1 MNSLLETSRFLMQAT
16 LGYNQAQLQQ
26 ISSDGIT
33 TWLAN
38 QLASAPLS
46 NDHYQSIANNIWQ
59 NFRSQCL
66 AKAGGDETKL
76 NGDNNNPCLPYKW
89 YFRMAWWQRCIENN
103 ESDMLRR
110 RVAQALSEILV
121 ISDNSSLELDAVGMA
136 SYYDLLY
143 KHAFGSYKDLLFDVS
158 MHPCMGVYLTHMNN
172 RKASGNIH
180 PDENY
185 AREILQLFT
194 IGLFELNPDGSR
206 KQSSGADIPSYN
218 NDDIKELARVFTG
231 LKADSYEYEWAT
243 PFWNKAALNGTDV
256 SFTDSVSKSYK
267 TVPYVN
273 MTQEMKVDENFHDRD
288 PKSLLKG
295 QLQLP
300 ANVNGK
306 LEIRNAVNKLVE
318 HPNTRVFVA
327 KKLIQQLVSSNPSPA
342 YILHVANAFGSD
354 GNLKDTVEAVLTY
367 PLNNPVASQR
377 FPAAYSQ
384 AGKDVQSQKLKS
396 PSLRLSQL
404 LLAFSADNA
413 SKKYWMTAED
423 TMFSLR
429 HNPMSSPTV
438 FNFYK
443 SDYVPHGALEQLDLV
458 APEFELHD
466 SATSIAY
473 VNVLYD
479 WLFGETLASV
489 SSEVSRTANVFN
501 IPELDEVKLFDKTD
515 NRLSLDLA
523 AYITRANSPANH
535 DALIE
540 ELGVLLTAK
549 ENLAVKAHILNAI
562 RDYSSNGEW
571 VMQTI
576 IFMIAASPEFTLMEA

>member
-16 LGYNQAQLQQ
+16 LGYDQALLQQ
-26 ISSDGIT
+26 VSTDGISN
-33 TWLAN
+33 WLGT
-38 QLASAPLS
+38 QLNAPALA
-46 NDHYQSIANNIWQ
+46 NDHYQSSTNSIWQ
-59 NFRSQCL
+59 DFRSQCL
-66 AKAGGDETKL
+66 AKAANDESKL

-103 ESDMLRR
+103 NSDILRR

-121 ISDNSSLELDAVGMA
+121 LSDNSALELDAVGLG

-143 KHAFGSYKDLLFDVS
+143 KHAFGNYKELLFDVS

-172 RKASGNIH
+172 RKKEANIH

-206 KQSSGADIPSYN
+206 KQLAGKDIPTYD

-231 LKADSYEYEWAT
+231 IKAANYEYEWTT
-243 PFWNKAALNGTDV
+243 PFWDKAALNGTSV
-256 SFTDSVSKSYK
+256 SFVDSVSKSYK

-273 MTQEMKVDENFHDRD
+273 MVDPMEVDEAFHDRGA
-288 PKSLLKG
+288 KSLLDG
-295 QLQLP
+295 YLQLP
-300 ANVNGK
+300 ANVNGAV
-306 LEIRNAVNKLVE
+306 EIRSAVDKLVE

-327 KKLIQQLVSSNPSPA
+327 KKLIQQLVTSNPSGA
-342 YILHVANAFGSD
+342 YIQHVANAFGSD
-354 GNLKDTVEAVLTY
+354 GDLKATVEAVLTY
-367 PLNNPVASQR
+367 PLTNTVAAQR
-377 FPAAYSQ
+377 FPSAYSQ
-384 AGKDVQSQKLKS
+384 GAKEVQAQKLKS
-396 PSLRLSQL
+396 PSLRLSQI
-404 LLAFSADNA
+404 LLAFSADNT

-423 TMFSLR
+423 TLFSLR
-429 HNPMSSPTV
+429 HNPLSSPTV

-443 SDYVPHGALEQLDLV
+443 PDYVPHGALEQLDLV

-479 WLFGETLASV
+479 WLFAGALASV
-489 SSEVSRTANVFN
+489 STEVSRENNIFN
-501 IPELDEVKLFDKTD
+501 IPELDEVKLFDKLD
-515 NRLSLDLA
+515 NRLNLNLSAYA
-523 AYITRANSPANH
+523 ARANSPANH

-540 ELGVLLTAK
+540 EVGILLTAK
-549 ENLAVKAHILNAI
+549 SNLPVKPHILNAI
-562 RDYSSNGEW
+562 STYQTNGEW

-576 IFMIAASPEFTLMEA
+576 VFMIAASPEFTVMEA

>member
-16 LGYNQAQLQQ
+16 LGYNQALLQQ
-26 ISSDGIT
+26 VSTGGIGV
-33 TWLAN
+33 WLN
-38 QLASAPLS
+38 DQLNAAPVA
-46 NDHYQSIANNIWQ
+46 NDHYQSLTNSIWQ
-59 NFRSQCL
+59 DFRAQCL
-66 AKAGGDETKL
+66 AKAGGDEGKI

-89 YFRMAWWQRCIENN
+89 YFRMAWWQRCIEDDA
-103 ESDMLRR
+103 SDRLRR

-143 KHAFGSYKDLLFDVS
+143 KHAFGSYKDLLYDVS

-172 RKASGNIH
+172 RKSSGKIH

-185 AREILQLFT
+185 AREIMQLFT

-206 KQSSGADIPSYN
+206 RKVAGKDVPTYDNA
-218 NDDIKELARVFTG
+218 DIKELAKVFTG

-243 PFWNKAALNGTDV
+243 PFWNKAALNGSDV
-256 SFTDSVSKSYK
+256 SFTDSVSKTYK
-267 TVPYVN
+267 TVPFVN
-273 MTQEMKVDENFHDRD
+273 MIKPMKVDEAFHDRGA
-288 PKSLLKG
+288 KNLLNG
-295 QLQLP
+295 YLQLP
-300 ANVNGK
+300 ANTSGAS
-306 LEIRNAVNKLVE
+306 EIQNAVNKLVE

-327 KKLIQQLVSSNPSPA
+327 KKLIQQLVTSNPSAA
-342 YILHVANAFGSD
+342 YIQNVADAFGRD

-367 PLNNPVASQR
+367 PLSNAVASQT
-377 FPAAYSQ
+377 FPSAYDQSGKTVQ
-384 AGKDVQSQKLKS
+384 AQKLKPS
-396 PSLRLSQL
+396 SLRLSQI
-404 LLAFSADNA
+404 LLAFSADNT

-423 TMFSLR
+423 TLFSLR

-443 SDYVPHGALEQLDLV
+443 PDYVPHGALEQMGLV

-473 VNVLYD
+473 VNVLYN

-489 SSEVSRTANVFN
+489 STEVSRAANIFN
-501 IPELDEVKLFDKTD
+501 IPELDEVELFDKLD
-515 NRLSLDLA
+515 NRLRLDLG
-523 AYITRANSPANH
+523 AYVTRANVPANH
-535 DALIE
+535 DGLIE
-540 ELGVLLTAK
+540 ELGILLTAK
-549 ENLAVKAHILNAI
+549 ENLPVKPHIINTI
-562 RDYSSNGEW
+562 RDYRTNGEW